1 MRFLR
6 RSSRRRVRVS
16 ESLPRV
22 CAMRLKRDSVR
33 KPFQGV
39 TAPRGSGAACYIIVS
54 CRFQSRAETGFS
66 AFWKKTPSGVVRPE
80 VFRLPGRN

>member
-6 RSSRRRVRVS
+6 RSSRRRGRVS

-22 CAMRLKRDSVR
+22 CAMRLERGGVR
-33 KPFQGV
+33 KLFQGV
-39 TAPRGSGAACYIIVS
+39 TAPRGSGAACYIIVA
-54 CRFQSRAETGFS
+54 CRFLFRAETGFS
-66 AFWKKTPSGVVRPE
+66 AFRKKTPSGVERPE